1 MRHLTNIMRRV
12 YRIFA
17 HAWFSHRQ
25 TFWDVEGSQGLYILF
40 KCVCD
45 VYGLIP
51 EENYTIPKEAE
62 GEAVEDEAGREER
75 RAKGSPQKKAVGG
88 REDDQ
93 VTPSAASTA
102 TAQRRHKATPSVG
115 SSVAT
120 IQEGDED
127 EGKSPGHGAMGPVG
141 GLADRMAKS
150 VLGDTPLPTSSKAA
164 EKVESPRLR
173 KDDIPTDVKVE
184 ERPVGESEGG
194 GSPEKK
200 AKVEEVD
207 PPPAGDLPRS
217 NSSDSVATMV
227 KVEEKGSE
235 DE

>member
-25 TFWDVEGSQGLYILF
+25 TFWDVEGGQGLYVLF

-45 VYGLIP
+45 LYGLIP
-51 EENYTIPKEAE
+51 EENYTIPEEAGGEEAE
-62 GEAVEDEAGREER
+62 REER
-75 RAKGSPQKKAVGG
+75 RGKGSPQKKAVGG

-93 VTPSAASTA
+93 VTPSVSTA

-115 SSVAT
+115 SAVAT
-120 IQEGDED
+120 IQEGDE
-127 EGKSPGHGAMGPVG
+127 EESKSQTPGMIGPIG

-150 VLGDTPLPTSSKAA
+150 VLGDSPLPPSSKAA
-164 EKVESPRLR
+164 EKVESPRPK
-173 KDDIPTDVKVE
+173 KDDASAEVKVE
-184 ERPVGESEGG
+184 ERPVGETQDGA
-194 GSPEKK
+194 SPEKK

-207 PPPAGDLPRS
+207 VPPVGGLNRS
-217 NSSDSVATMV
+217 SSSDSVATMV
-227 KVEEKGSE
+227 KVEEKESE
-235 DE
+235 EE